1 MTDLTSKLNS
11 YYITAVLGVVFA
23 IVGFSYNAWR
33 MEVTEDNSN
42 IRTAAFSVLSELAEL
57 EQIIYAAHYDKDA
70 VAGSPRKGWVKIGL
84 ISDLSMLISEPVSL
98 ASERLKSIWSYHWED
113 IANDLEA
120 TDKTIAEIDK
130 VRAEIKLTLKSLD

>member
-33 MEVTEDNSN
+33 MEVTEDNNN

-70 VAGSPRKGWVKIGL
+70 IAGSPRKGWVKIGL
-84 ISDLSMLISEPVSL
+84 IGDLSMLISEPVSL

-113 IANDLEA
+113 IANDIEA

>member
-1 MTDLTSKLNS
+1 MTDLTKKLNS
-11 YYITAVLGVVFA
+11 YYFTAVLGVVFA

-84 ISDLSMLISEPVSL
+84 IVDLSILISKPVNL
-98 ASERLKSIWSYHWED
+98 ASERLKSTWSYHWED
-113 IANDLEA
+113 IANDIEA

-130 VRAEIKLTLKSLD
+130 VRAEIKLTLNSLD